1 LTLSAALLHD
11 SVEDTG
17 VTLEEVATEFGDDV
31 ANIVDGVTKL
41 DRVSFDSKEAQQ
53 AATLR
58 KMLVAMAKDIR
69 VLLIKLADRL
79 HNMRTIA
86 ALPEGKQR
94 RIAQE
99 TLDIYAPLAHRLG
112 IQDVKWQLED
122 LSFAVLYPKRY
133 AEIEQM
139 VASRA
144 PERDFH

>member
-1 LTLSAALLHD
+1 
-11 SVEDTG
+11 
-17 VTLEEVATEFGDDV
+17 
-31 ANIVDGVTKL
+31 GVTKL
-41 DRVSFDSKEAQQ
+41 DRLQFDTKEAQQ

-99 TLDIYAPLAHRLG
+99 ALEAVSNRL
-112 IQDVKWQLED
+112 
-122 LSFAVLYPKRY
+122 AVLRIKADVSGRPKHY
-133 AEIEQM
+133 FSIYEKM
-139 VASRA
+139 VVKGKEFDEVQDLVA
-144 PERDFH
+144 

>member
-1 LTLSAALLHD
+1 VILANLGRDDVTIAAALLHD
-11 SVEDTG
+11 AVEDT
-17 VTLEEVATEFGDDV
+17 TLTHDDIDTDFGPDV
-31 ANIVDGVTKL
+31 AAIVDGVTKL
-41 DRVSFDSKEAQQ
+41 DRLQFDTKEAQQ

-112 IQDVKWQLED
+112 IQDVT
-122 LSFAVLYPKRY
+122 
-133 AEIEQM
+133 
-139 VASRA
+139 
-144 PERDFH
+144 